1 MQFLSNKYTRCYYS
15 IVNNAKSRA
24 LGSLSYVE
32 RHHIIPKSL
41 GGTNES
47 VNLVN
52 LSAREHLICHMLL
65 IKMTSG
71 NDKSKMAFAAWRMV
85 FSGRNHKRAKV
96 TSRTYAILKTEMADA
111 RRNSKGTYKHSEESK
126 AKIGASNKGKRLGQK
141 LSKEWCDNMS
151 KGKKGKAHG
160 PMPEYV
166 KEKIS
171 ITLTGKKLGV
181 RTEEH
186 KTNISES
193 KLGKLAYND
202 GVVCKMFFPG
212 EEPAGWVRG
221 RLSTRLVGNPLSRMN
236 D

>member
-1 MQFLSNKYTRCYYS
+1 MQFLSNKYTRCYYN
-15 IVNNAKSRA
+15 IINFAKSRA
-24 LGSLSYVE
+24 SGTLSYVE

-47 VNLVN
+47 ENIVT

-85 FSGRNHKRAKV
+85 FGGHTHKRAKV
-96 TSRTYAILKTEMADA
+96 TSRTYATLKTEMADA
-111 RRNSKGTYKHSEESK
+111 RRNSKGSYTHSDESK
-126 AKIGASNKGKRLGQK
+126 AKIGSGNKGKRLGQK
-141 LSKEWCDNMS
+141 LSKEWCANIS
-151 KGKKGKAHG
+151 KSKKGKVHG
-160 PMPEYV
+160 PMPECV

-171 ITLTGKKLGV
+171 RKLTGKKRSE

-186 KTNISES
+186 KTNISQS

-202 GVVCKMFFPG
+202 GVISKMFFPG
-212 EEPAGWVRG
+212 DEPDGWVHG
-221 RLSTRLVGNPLSRMN
+221 RLSTKLAGNLLSQKTC
-236 D
+236 